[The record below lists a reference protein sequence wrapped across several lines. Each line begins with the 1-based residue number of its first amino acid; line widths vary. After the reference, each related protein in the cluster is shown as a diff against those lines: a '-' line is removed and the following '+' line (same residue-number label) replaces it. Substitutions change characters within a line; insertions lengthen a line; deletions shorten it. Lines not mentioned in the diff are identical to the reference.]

1 MRQRTVRQETTMAKH
16 GTLPEFTYQRR
27 CVTSDKPIMFALGQ
41 DDERLDNAEVDDEEI
56 EDDFDSSSDEE
67 VADEDG
73 NGGDNFPLW
82 CQCRSKGKISGI
94 SVTSGREKM
103 YLGLKDLKTHRSL

>member
-16 GTLPEFTYQRR
+16 GTLPELIYQRQ
-27 CVTSDKPIMFALGQ
+27 CVTSDKPITFALGQ

-73 NGGDNFPLW
+73 ILARRNWKLGNFPLW
-82 CQCRSKGKISGI
+82 CTVSIW
-94 SVTSGREKM
+94 
-103 YLGLKDLKTHRSL
+103 